1 MGAGLMGGI
10 LAERQQSLY
19 PVMMSDFTLLFL
31 IALGTG
37 LALQL
42 WLLQRHARQVGI
54 NRDQVPA
61 AFADRVSLAD
71 HQKAADYTL
80 AKIGVIR
87 IDLLFSAALLL
98 ILTLGGGVAWLD
110 RLWQTTQLGPL
121 IGGVGLILSLF
132 LLIGLL
138 DLPFAM
144 WRTFVLEERFGF
156 NRTTPRRFLLDLT
169 LQTLLA
175 LLLGIPLL
183 WILLWLMQGAGEF
196 WWLAAWLVWIGFSL
210 FITWIYPSVIA
221 PLFNRFSPLEEGQLK
236 DRIQQLLDR
245 CGFTSKGIFVMD
257 GSKRS
262 GHGNAYFTGFGKQKR
277 IVFFDTLV
285 ESLAPEEMEAVL
297 AHELGHFKLHHVFK
311 QLFFSVLATLL
322 ALALLGWLSG
332 QEWFY
337 LALGVDRSSD
347 ALALLLFV
355 LVAPVFAQF
364 LTPFSSF
371 LSRRHEF
378 EADEF
383 AQKQTGAEPLIQAL
397 VKLYR
402 ENANTLTPDPLYSAF
417 HDSHPPAPVRVAHLS
432 ATISQHSS

>member
-1 MGAGLMGGI
+1 MA
-10 LAERQQSLY
+10 
-19 PVMMSDFTLLFL
+19 DFTLLFL
-31 IALGTG
+31 GALGAG

-42 WLLQRHARQVGI
+42 WLLQRHARQVAA
-54 NRDQVPA
+54 NRGQVPD
-61 AFADRVSLAD
+61 AFVERITLAE

-80 AKIGVIR
+80 AKVSMLR
-87 IDLLFSAALLL
+87 IDLSFNALLLL
-98 ILTLGGGVAWLD
+98 ILTLGGGIAWLD
-110 RLWQTTQLGPL
+110 RLWQTTGYGPL
-121 IGGVGLILSLF
+121 TTGVGLTLSL
-132 LLIGLL
+132 LLLLGLL
-138 DLPFAM
+138 ELPFSI
-144 WRTFVLEERFGF
+144 WRTFVLEARFGF
-156 NRTTPRRFLLDLT
+156 NRTTPQRFLLDLA
-169 LQTLLA
+169 LQTLLS

-183 WILLWLMQGAGEF
+183 WIVLWLMQEAGQL
-196 WWLAAWLVWIGFSL
+196 WWLAAWLVWIGVTL
-210 FITWIYPSVIA
+210 LVTWIYPTVIA

-236 DRIQQLLDR
+236 NRIQQLLDR
-245 CGFTSKGIFVMD
+245 CGFTSKGIFIMD

-277 IVFFDTLV
+277 IVFFDTLM

-297 AHELGHFKLHHVFK
+297 AHELGHYKLRHVYK

-332 QEWFY
+332 QDWFY
-337 LALGVDRSSD
+337 QALGVARSSD
-347 ALALLLFV
+347 ALALLLFL

-364 LTPFSSF
+364 LTPIASF

-378 EADEF
+378 EADDF

-417 HDSHPPAPVRVAHLS
+417 HDSHPPAPVRVAQLS
-432 ATISQHSS
+432 STISHKLES